1 MTTRPLY
8 VHVGASK
15 TGTSA
20 LQAGLWES
28 KRFLRRSGIGLP
40 FVGRPA
46 HVRRLLRPLG
56 WTMGTGFDRAPK
68 PKVLRELASRLR
80 DTPGDR
86 LLISNEDLCEL
97 DAPRI
102 DLVRELA
109 EAADLD
115 LRVVVSARDWA
126 KQLPSEWQQFLKHR
140 LTTDYDSF
148 LEQVRRREGAAAEH
162 YWQRQDVAGIC
173 ARWATGLDPADVHVI
188 AVPPMSADADGVF
201 RLFGEAVGFDAT
213 RLTLPTH
220 HVNASFGYVEAEVLR
235 RLNASLGE
243 RLPDYEKD
251 YVPAV
256 RNVLVRGVLAREAS
270 AKITLP
276 PEHLA
281 WVRDLGQ
288 QHLEALRSG
297 GYTLHG
303 DPRYLVAGEDAAKA
317 LAPLDPQEVADA
329 AVETLA
335 AFATRVHQRRG
346 GSGGR
351 GPGGQQ
357 PPRRGRA

>member
-1 MTTRPLY
+1 M
-8 VHVGASK
+8 
-15 TGTSA
+15 
-20 LQAGLWES
+20 WES
-28 KRFLRRSGIGLP
+28 KRFLRRSGVGLP
-40 FVGRPA
+40 FAGRRA
-46 HVRRLLRPLG
+46 HVRHLLRPLG

-68 PKVLRELASRLR
+68 PKVVRELASRLR

-102 DLVRELA
+102 ELVRELA

-140 LTTDYDSF
+140 LTTDYGSF
-148 LEQVRRREGAAAEH
+148 LDQVRRREGAAAQH

-201 RLFGEAVGFDAT
+201 RMFGDAVGFDAT

-235 RLNASLGE
+235 RLNANLGE

-256 RNVLVRGVLAREAS
+256 RNVLMRGVLARKAS
-270 AKITLP
+270 TRISLP

-297 GYTLHG
+297 GFTLHG
-303 DPRYLVAGEDAAKA
+303 DPRYLVAGEDAAQ
-317 LAPLDPQEVADA
+317 PLPDLDADAVADA
-329 AVETLA
+329 AIETLA
-335 AFATRVHQRRG
+335 SFAVLMHGRGRG
-346 GSGGR
+346 GSRASRPSR
-351 GPGGQQ
+351 GSRRPRSLG
-357 PPRRGRA
+357 RRGARAQQSEGRSSA

>member
-20 LQAGLWES
+20 LQAGLWSS
-28 KRFLRRSGIGLP
+28 KRFLRRSGVGLP

-56 WTMGTGFDRAPK
+56 WTMGSGFDRPARA
-68 PKVLRELASRLR
+68 KVVRELASRLR
-80 DTPGDR
+80 DTPGER

-97 DAPRI
+97 DAPRVEI
-102 DLVRELA
+102 LRELA
-109 EAADLD
+109 AAADLD
-115 LRVVVSARDWA
+115 VKVVVTARDWA

-140 LTTDYDSF
+140 LTTDYPTF
-148 LEQVRRREGAAAEH
+148 LEQVRRREGAAAQH
-162 YWQRQDVAGIC
+162 FWQRQDIPGIC
-173 ARWATGLDPADVHVI
+173 ARWGAGLDPADVHVI

-201 RLFGEAVGFDAT
+201 RLFGGVVGFDAT

-235 RLNASLGE
+235 RLNQTLGE

-276 PEHLA
+276 PEHLG
-281 WVRDLGQ
+281 WVRELAEVQ
-288 QHLEALRSG
+288 LEALRAAD
-297 GYTLHG
+297 YRLHG
-303 DPRYLVAGEDAAKA
+303 DPDLLLPGPDAARP
-317 LAPLDPQEVADA
+317 LAEPDEAEVAAA

-335 AFATRVHQRRG
+335 AYATRMHQRRR
-346 GSGGR
+346 GR
-351 GPGGQQ
+351 GARQQ
-357 PPRRGRA
+357 AKRGNA